1 MTTLKARK
9 RVYLAYT
16 GGTIGMQRGA
26 RGYEPAPGY
35 LARRLAAM
43 PEFADPSMPVYQLHE
58 YEPLL
63 DSADMHPRDWERL
76 ARDIEAHYHTF
87 DGFVILHGTDT
98 MAYTAS
104 ALSFMLEHLGKPVI
118 LTGSQIPLAEV
129 RSDARENLITAM
141 LLAADYPVPEVA
153 LYFSGALLRGN
164 RSTKVSAGSFTAF
177 ASPNF
182 APLGTVGVEIEVA
195 LERCLKAPSAPFA
208 VRPIGRAEVGTFR
221 LFPGVT
227 ASVLRNLLRTPLQGL
242 VLQSYGSGNAPSH
255 DREFLQVLSEA
266 CERGVVIVNCSQ
278 CLTGRVEMAH
288 YATGRAL
295 AEVGVVSGFDMT
307 PEAALTKLSYLL
319 SQGLAADEIRVR
331 MQQNLRG
338 ELTS

>member
-1 MTTLKARK
+1 
-9 RVYLAYT
+9 
-16 GGTIGMQRGA
+16 MQRGG

-43 PEFADPSMPVYQLHE
+43 PEFADPSMPEYQLHE

-63 DSADMHPRDWERL
+63 DSADMHPHDWERL
-76 ARDIEAHYHTF
+76 ARDIEAHYHAF

-104 ALSFMLEHLGKPVI
+104 ALSFMLEHLAKPVM

-141 LLAADYPVPEVA
+141 LLAADYPVPEVC

-195 LERCLKAPSAPFA
+195 LERCLKVPSAPFA

-227 ASVLRNLLRTPLQGL
+227 ASVLRNVLRTPLQGL
-242 VLQSYGSGNAPSH
+242 VLQSYGSGNAPLH
-255 DREFLQVLSEA
+255 DREFLRALEEA

-295 AEVGVVSGFDMT
+295 HEVGVVSGFDMT
-307 PEAALTKLSYLL
+307 PEAALSKLSYLL
-319 SQGLAADEIRVR
+319 SQGFEADEVKVR

-338 ELTS
+338 ELTP